1 MEMSNQEQDD
11 IPPTPLPPPT
21 LLSRLIAKSTVL
33 HPRLSASDAPPT
45 ILPNRRSFA
54 DHSAPLENVIA
65 LKGPLPSLEMNS
77 SPASTRTAVESDF
90 EASSTKADG
99 IPLVDDE
106 IERPRRALTPCP
118 DEPSWPNGPAGD
130 LLEISQRSF
139 QDCSFAQR
147 SEEPPN
153 LVAESSIIS
162 TTSGWPRRSTSRGEV
177 IDEDNE
183 ISSIDSLRPPASL
196 SASTSSDTVESSLR
210 RSTSQRV
217 IGFFSSILR
226 SSTSSKSI
234 SDLGK
239 SASFKS
245 DSVVGEDISLR
256 LKEVQEQS
264 SMDDLRSEDHQEQQS
279 GYQTGGEPMDAMM
292 DISRSSY
299 RSQ

>member
-45 ILPNRRSFA
+45 ISPNRQSFA

-65 LKGPLPSLEMNS
+65 LKSPLPSLEMNT

-118 DEPSWPNGPAGD
+118 DEPSWASPAGD

-162 TTSGWPRRSTSRGEV
+162 TTSGWLRRSTSRGEV

-196 SASTSSDTVESSLR
+196 SASTSSNSADRSLR

-234 SDLGK
+234 ADLRK
-239 SASFKS
+239 STSFKS

-256 LKEVQEQS
+256 LEEVQEQS
-264 SMDDLRSEDHQEQQS
+264 SMDDLSAEEHHEQQS
-279 GYQTGGEPMDAMM
+279 EYQTGGEPMNGMGAT
-292 DISRSSY
+292 SRSSY